1 MKKISILASI
11 LVVLLLT
18 LTGCSKEVS
27 ERQWDK
33 AFLEASFKNCQLVI
47 TDDTTEEV
55 KMISYANKT
64 IHLNKGFYNT
74 NLQFISTTERYY
86 HTDELGNLWQYWYD
100 NFENKWYRGKTT
112 IENPEV
118 KLTSLLNEFAGKYQS
133 YEYNKNDNAFKRI
146 VGNNM
151 TIVTFNKNKVSKIE
165 KITNY
170 NSSNSTSVIYEFSN
184 YGATS
189 LTLPTI

>member
-1 MKKISILASI
+1 MKKISILTSI
-11 LVVLLLT
+11 LVMLLLT

-118 KLTSLLNEFAGKYQS
+118 KLTGLLNEFAGKYQS